1 MSFLDRFRRKKVEDE
16 ATRRSRLLLTGRITD
31 GTILD
36 ITSDSSGEVSE
47 IFFTYNISGV
57 DYEASEKLSHEQRGR
72 QHDYA
77 PGASITVRYD
87 PRRPGNSVVV

>member
-36 ITSDSSGEVSE
+36 ITSDSSGEVTE

-57 DYEASEKLSHEQRGR
+57 DYEASEKLSPEQRGR